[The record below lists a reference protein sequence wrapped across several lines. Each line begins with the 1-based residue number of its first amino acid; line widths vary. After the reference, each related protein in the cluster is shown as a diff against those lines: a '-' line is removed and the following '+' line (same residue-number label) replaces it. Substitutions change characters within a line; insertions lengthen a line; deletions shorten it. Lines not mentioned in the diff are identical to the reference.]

1 MANPPAGNGTTAA
14 QTAAM
19 QAQNALAMNAQISA
33 MLRANSVEVKQN
45 IYGEVRNTPSA
56 GNNVFNIPFRN
67 VGLIKGF
74 IVQIAGTLSEIG
86 GDDSAIVA
94 TEFNIANVLSNV
106 TLYDLDNYQR
116 INCAGWLLEMIGTSK
131 EGFPHGAALLSTAFD
146 TPVKY
151 GNNYNAV
158 KFTAPTSGAAGSF
171 EVYYWVPCAYSGSDL
186 RGALYSGVVNATG
199 YLQLTIN
206 PTPWVAQG
214 ADGTTAVMI
223 SNGATHVTPPTI
235 SQVNVQVYQVY
246 LDQLPRYQSGQNVGA
261 PILPPID
268 ISTQYRLN
276 TTALTGVAVGQDFP
290 APFTNFQQF
299 LSLSVI
305 YDQAGT
311 LNGGT
316 DLNYFALA
324 AANTY
329 LPFKLDPITVAWLS
343 RHKIKTDWP
352 AGAYMFDFR
361 QQPVNTNQTG
371 NMQLLL
377 NAITAAAG
385 TQVLAG
391 FEAFALVNTVLGAA
405 SLPAG

>member
-1 MANPPAGNGTTAA
+1 MNPPAGGGTTAA

-19 QAQNALAMNAQISA
+19 QANNALAQNASISA
-33 MLRANSVEVKQN
+33 FVRSNSVEVKQN
-45 IYGEVRNTPSA
+45 IFGVVQNNPTS
-56 GNNVFNIPFRN
+56 GNNVLNIPFRN

-74 IVQIAGTLSEIG
+74 IVKITGTISEIHS
-86 GDDSAIVA
+86 GDSSIVA
-94 TEFNIANVLSNV
+94 SEFNIANVLSNV

-151 GNNYNAV
+151 GNNFSALSFV
-158 KFTAPTSGAAGSF
+158 APTSSATGSF
-171 EVYYWVPCAYSGSDL
+171 EVFYWVPAAYASNDL
-186 RGALYSGVVNATG
+186 RGSLYSGVVNATG

-206 PTPWVAQG
+206 ATPWVAQG
-214 ADGTTAVMI
+214 SDATLAVMT
-223 SNGATHVTPPTI
+223 SSGATAVTPPTI

-246 LDQLPRYQSGQNVGA
+246 LDQLPRYQSGPQVGA

-276 TTALTGVAVGQDFP
+276 TTSLTGVAVAQDFP
-290 APFTNFQQF
+290 VPFTNFQQF

-311 LNGGT
+311 LAGGT
-316 DLNYFALA
+316 DINYFALA

-361 QQPVNTNQTG
+361 GQPVNTNQTG

-377 NAITAAAG
+377 NAITAASG
-385 TQVLAG
+385 SQVLTG